1 MINIPPTDKT
11 PSIQFELESGSLSIE
26 GKSLV
31 ENAYEFY
38 KPLLDELK
46 EYCKNPC
53 TQTIINI
60 KLEYFN
66 TSSSKSIL
74 DLLKRAKELKSSSDI
89 RVNWYYEKYDDD
101 MLEVGE
107 DYQSIID
114 IPFTLIEIS

>member
-1 MINIPPTDKT
+1 MISISATDKT
-11 PSIQFELESGSLSIE
+11 PSILFNTEIGMLTIE

-31 ENAYEFY
+31 ENAYDFY

-46 EYCKNPC
+46 EYCKKPC
-53 TQTIINI
+53 CQTIINI

-74 DLLKRAKELKSSSDI
+74 DVLRRAEDIKSSSI
-89 RVNWYYEKYDDD
+89 TKVNWYYEKYDED

-107 DYQSIID
+107 DYQSIIN
-114 IPFTLIEIS
+114 IPFTMVEFT